1 LWGAILKRAVIVAKN
16 SELYA
21 YSRSVGIT
29 LGKTNEKDI
38 SGKSVFLKKIHP
50 SSQCFFF
57 LGGVTFSMHFLKLII
72 KSEIII
78 RFLIVSYMLTY
89 FIK

>member
-38 SGKSVFLKKIHP
+38 SGKSVFLKKINP

-57 LGGVTFSMHFLKLII
+57 WGGGNFFHAFFKINHQI
-72 KSEIII
+72 
-78 RFLIVSYMLTY
+78 
-89 FIK
+89 